1 MRAPIVVVTRPRGP
15 AGGLEEFVGRLRRE
29 GFCPVVFSSQSVC
42 FLSLLPDEEKRVV
55 QALSGQAP
63 CIACLSPTSVFAYK
77 ELLRKLSSMRPADD
91 FRFASQG
98 PGTSRAIEEC
108 FGCTPFFEATLS
120 TAEGFASEF
129 LNLAAHPTEV
139 FVPQSSIGRDAL
151 GPLLRAGGIH
161 VCEVAAYGVIT
172 CCPDSDEQRDLSHAA
187 AGNGFIVFMSPS
199 AVRATIETCSD
210 RESLEKLRVVSIG
223 PSTSEAIRESGLH
236 VTVESVEHSEEGVF
250 RALRGCVIDDGKV

>member
-1 MRAPIVVVTRPRGP
+1 MRAPTVVVTRPRGP
-15 AGGLEEFVGRLRRE
+15 AGGLQELVGRLRQE
-29 GFCPVVFSSQSVC
+29 GFRPVVFSPQSVC

-63 CIACLSPTSVFAYK
+63 CIAFLSPTAVFACQ
-77 ELLRKLSSMRPADD
+77 ELLRKLSTIRPADE
-91 FRFASQG
+91 FHFASQG
-98 PGTSRAIEEC
+98 PGTSKAIEEC
-108 FGCTPFFEATLS
+108 FGCRPFFEAALS

-151 GPLLRAGGIH
+151 GPLLRAGGVR
-161 VCEVAAYGVIT
+161 VCEVAAYSVIT
-172 CCPDSDEQRDLSHAA
+172 SRPDLDEQRDLSHAA

-236 VTVESVEHSEEGVF
+236 VTVEAVEHSEEGVF
-250 RALRGCVIDDGKV
+250 RALHDCVTGDGAD

>member
-1 MRAPIVVVTRPRGP
+1 MRAPTVVVTRPRGP
-15 AGGLEEFVGRLRRE
+15 AGGLEEFVGRLRQE
-29 GFCPVVFSSQSVC
+29 GFRPVVFSPQSVC

-63 CIACLSPTSVFAYK
+63 CVALLSPTAVFACR
-77 ELLRKLSSMRPADD
+77 ELLRKLSTIRPADE
-91 FRFASQG
+91 FHFASQG
-98 PGTSRAIEEC
+98 PGTSKAIEEC
-108 FGCTPFFEATLS
+108 FGCRPFFEAALS

-129 LNLAAHPTEV
+129 LNLAAHPSEV

-151 GPLLRAGGIH
+151 GPLLRAGGVH
-161 VCEVAAYGVIT
+161 VCEVAAYSVIT
-172 CCPDSDEQRDLSHAA
+172 SRPDLDEQRDLSHAA

-210 RESLEKLRVVSIG
+210 RQSLEKLGVVSIG

-236 VTVESVEHSEEGVF
+236 VTVEAVEHSEEGVV
-250 RALRGCVIDDGKV
+250 RALHDCVTGDGAD

>member
-1 MRAPIVVVTRPRGP
+1 MRAPTVVVTRPRGP
-15 AGGLEEFVGRLRRE
+15 AGGLEEFVGRLREE
-29 GFCPVVFSSQSVC
+29 GFLPVVFSPQSVC

-63 CIACLSPTSVFAYK
+63 CVALLSPTAVFACQ
-77 ELLRKLSSMRPADD
+77 ELLRKISTIRPADE
-91 FRFASQG
+91 FHFASQG
-98 PGTSRAIEEC
+98 PGTSKAIEEC
-108 FGCTPFFEATLS
+108 FGCRPFFEATLS

-151 GPLLRAGGIH
+151 GPLLRAGGVR
-161 VCEVAAYGVIT
+161 VCEVAAYSVIT
-172 CCPDSDEQRDLSHAA
+172 SRPNLDEQRDLSHAA
-187 AGNGFIVFMSPS
+187 AGSGFIVFMSPS

-210 RESLEKLRVVSIG
+210 RESLAKLRVVSIG

-236 VTVESVEHSEEGVF
+236 VTVEAVEHSEEGVV
-250 RALRGCVIDDGKV
+250 RALRDCVTGDGAG

>member
-1 MRAPIVVVTRPRGP
+1 MRAPTVVVTRPRGP
-15 AGGLEEFVGRLRRE
+15 AGGLEEFVGRLRQE
-29 GFCPVVFSSQSVC
+29 GFRPVVFSPQSVC
-42 FLSLLPDEEKRVV
+42 VLSLLPDEEKRVV

-63 CIACLSPTSVFAYK
+63 CVAFLSPTAVFACQ
-77 ELLRKLSSMRPADD
+77 ELLRKISTIRPADE
-91 FRFASQG
+91 FHFASQG
-98 PGTSRAIEEC
+98 PGTSKAIEEC

-151 GPLLRAGGIH
+151 GPLLRAGGVR
-161 VCEVAAYGVIT
+161 VCEVAAYSVIT
-172 CCPDSDEQRDLSHAA
+172 SRPDLDEQRDLSHAA

-210 RESLEKLRVVSIG
+210 RESLAKLRVVSIG

-236 VTVESVEHSEEGVF
+236 VTVEAVEHSEEGVV
-250 RALRGCVIDDGKV
+250 RALRDCVTGDGAG